1 MRKIS
6 KILLK
11 STICLLIY
19 LLLACWE
26 ADPNKR
32 PEMSEVIKL
41 LDTVN
46 INDMVQHV
54 ENISENNL
62 ETNMDDLPLND
73 TKDSHEQMTDL
84 SHFKITSTME
94 KLIQ

>member
-1 MRKIS
+1 M
-6 KILLK
+6 K
-11 STICLLIY
+11 STNYLFIIY
-19 LLLACWE
+19 LLLACWA

-32 PEMSEVIKL
+32 PEISEVIKL
-41 LDTVN
+41 LDTVD
-46 INDMVQHV
+46 INDTIQYI

-62 ETNMDDLPLND
+62 ETNIDDLSLND

-94 KLIQ
+94 MLIQK